1 MNSHFLLAKN
11 TLQRKDKKT
20 NKNKTPFKSH
30 IKKSIFATILINKFQ
45 LLAGLYIHIPF
56 CKQACHY
63 CNFHFAT
70 SSTYKSAVIDA
81 ICKEIELRK
90 NFFDGKKTLETV
102 YFGGGTPSLLDE
114 KDLDKI
120 WTSIG
125 LNFNVEKNAEITFE
139 ANPDDLNIDYL
150 KKLKNTPINRLSI
163 GIQSFLDADLY
174 YMNRAHSALEAE
186 KCIDDSLEIGF
197 ENISIDLI
205 YGTPTLNDRDWE
217 RNLEKVFSK
226 NINHISA
233 YALTQE
239 PKTPLDKMIKIG
251 KMAAPNDHKMEHQFK
266 ILLQQIK
273 THGFLQYEI
282 SNFAKPNSLAIHN
295 TNYWKNKAYLG
306 IGPSAHSYNLKNRQI
321 NISNNQKYIQAI
333 SENKQYIFTERLS
346 LDDKYNEFVMTR
358 LRTMWGINKNELV
371 NEFGSDYKF
380 YFEEEIKPFLEKKW
394 VVENNGNIVLHDEGK
409 LFADKIAAT
418 LFKI

>member
-1 MNSHFLLAKN
+1 
-11 TLQRKDKKT
+11 
-20 NKNKTPFKSH
+20 
-30 IKKSIFATILINKFQ
+30 
-45 LLAGLYIHIPF
+45 
-56 CKQACHY
+56 
-63 CNFHFAT
+63 
-70 SSTYKSAVIDA
+70 
-81 ICKEIELRK
+81 
-90 NFFDGKKTLETV
+90 
-102 YFGGGTPSLLDE
+102 
-114 KDLDKI
+114 
-120 WTSIG
+120 
-125 LNFNVEKNAEITFE
+125 
-139 ANPDDLNIDYL
+139 
-150 KKLKNTPINRLSI
+150 
-163 GIQSFLDADLY
+163 
-174 YMNRAHSALEAE
+174 
-186 KCIDDSLEIGF
+186 
-197 ENISIDLI
+197 
-205 YGTPTLNDRDWE
+205 
-217 RNLEKVFSK
+217 
-226 NINHISA
+226 
-233 YALTQE
+233 
-239 PKTPLDKMIKIG
+239 MIKIG

>member
-1 MNSHFLLAKN
+1 M
-11 TLQRKDKKT
+11 
-20 NKNKTPFKSH
+20 
-30 IKKSIFATILINKFQ
+30 
-45 LLAGLYIHIPF
+45 AGLYIHIPF

-70 SSTYKSAVIDA
+70 ALTYKSALVDA
-81 ICKEIELRK
+81 ICKEIGQRK
-90 NFFDGKKTLETV
+90 DFFGGKKTLETV
-102 YFGGGTPSLLDE
+102 YFGGGTPSLMDE
-114 KDLDKI
+114 RDLNKI
-120 WTSIG
+120 WAAIE

-150 KKLKNTPINRLSI
+150 KILKNTPINRLSI
-163 GIQSFLDADLY
+163 GIQSFLEADLH
-174 YMNRAHSALEAE
+174 YMNRAHNALEAE

-205 YGTPTLNDRDWE
+205 YGTPTLSDKDWE

-251 KMAAPNDHKMEHQFK
+251 KMAAPNDDKMENQFK
-266 ILLQQIK
+266 ILIQQIN

-306 IGPSAHSYNLKNRQI
+306 IGPSAHSYDLKNRQI
-321 NISNNQKYIQAI
+321 NIPNNQKYIQAI
-333 SENKQYIFTERLS
+333 EENKQYILTENLS
-346 LDDKYNEFVMTR
+346 VDDKYNEYVMTR
-358 LRTMWGINKNELV
+358 LRTMWGINKIELSD
-371 NEFGSDYKF
+371 EFGLDYKF
-380 YFEEEIKPFLEKKW
+380 YFEKELKPFLEKKW
-394 VVENNGNIVLHDEGK
+394 VIENNAVINLSNEGK